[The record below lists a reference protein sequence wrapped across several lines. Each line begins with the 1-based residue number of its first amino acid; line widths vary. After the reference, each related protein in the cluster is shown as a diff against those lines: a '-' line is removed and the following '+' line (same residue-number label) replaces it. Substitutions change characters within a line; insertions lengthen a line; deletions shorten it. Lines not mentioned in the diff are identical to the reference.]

1 MTRLPKCAVDA
12 AMLRCQH
19 ITGVPNH
26 LPTKGILL
34 RAGEDSDLITGMLT
48 VESVIPGGVSDGF
61 LQPGDVL
68 VHRASVSLRPLS
80 SSAYVVRNEHLRRWA
95 RSCQTS

>member
-1 MTRLPKCAVDA
+1 MHPAFCLQNVASCP
-12 AMLRCQH
+12 
-19 ITGVPNH
+19 
-26 LPTKGILL
+26 

-68 VHRASVSLRPLS
+68 VRRASVSLGLLPI
-80 SSAYVVRNEHLRRWA
+80 SAYVVRIEVLRRWA
-95 RSCQTS
+95 RFCQTS